1 MRVVIRTH
9 FPLFLQMIRFGI
21 IGGCATLTHFTTVI
35 LRVKFARFYPL
46 SANAIGFFCGFII
59 SFSGHRFW
67 TFSGTTQLV
76 RTALPRFFLVA
87 IINFICN
94 QTLYYTF
101 LTKFHWN
108 YTVALI
114 LVLGI
119 MASITFLMGKLWV
132 FR

>member
-1 MRVVIRTH
+1 MRVILRTH
-9 FPLFLQMIRFGI
+9 SPLFFQLIRFGI
-21 IGGCATLTHFTTVI
+21 IGSLATLMHFTTVV
-35 LRVKFARFYPL
+35 LLVEFTRLHPL
-46 SANAIGFFCGFII
+46 SANVIGFSSGFVF

-76 RTALPRFFLVA
+76 RTSLPRFFLVA
-87 IINFICN
+87 IINFIGN

-101 LTKFHWN
+101 LMNFHWN

-119 MASITFLMGKLWV
+119 MASVTFLMGKLWV